1 MRRCH
6 KIEGGVVLHRV
17 YTCWRL
23 KAVRSRHR
31 ILRPVAGS
39 LSGVYRMSLGLAVA
53 RMRCVATRRSIC

>member
-23 KAVRSRHR
+23 KVVRSRR
-31 ILRPVAGS
+31 SILRLVAGS
-39 LSGVYRMSLGLAVA
+39 RSGVYRMSLGLAVA